1 MALNH
6 EVCMIPMYTYRPRLL
21 LMGLRRSGKSSTKR
35 VVFHK
40 MPPNETLFLESTNRI
55 NKDDINSFIDFQV
68 WDFPGQIDFFD
79 STFDLEGIFG
89 QVGALIFVVDAQE
102 YIYIYERDEYL
113 EALSKL
119 HITIMKALAV
129 NPSINIEVFIHK
141 VDVLSDDYKIDT
153 QRDIQQ
159 RVLDELLDSGLD
171 NVSISFHLT
180 SIFDYSIFEAF
191 SRVIQK
197 LIPQLPALEN
207 LLNIFC
213 SNSVIEKA
221 YLFDISSKIYI
232 ATDSS
237 PVDVQSYEICSDYI
251 DVILD
256 VFEIYG
262 KYNSNNENITDEKE
276 ISSVIRLSNGMALY
290 FHEINRYL
298 ALVCLVRIENLEK
311 QSLLEYNVQC
321 FNKAIEQ
328 IMRQMTYIC
337 T

>member
-6 EVCMIPMYTYRPRLL
+6 NLCMIPMYTYRPRLL

-55 NKDDINSFIDFQV
+55 NKDNINSFIDFQV

-79 STFDLEGIFG
+79 STFDLEAIFG
-89 QVGALIFVVDAQE
+89 EVGALIFVVDAQ
-102 YIYIYERDEYL
+102 DEYL

-119 HITIMKALAV
+119 HITITKALAV
-129 NPSINIEVFIHK
+129 NPNINIEVFIHK

-159 RVLDELLDSGLD
+159 RVLDELLDSGFD

-197 LIPQLPALEN
+197 LIPQLPTLEN

-213 SNSVIEKA
+213 SVT

-262 KYNSNNENITDEKE
+262 YERKYNSNNENTTDERE

-298 ALVCLVRIENLEK
+298 ALVCLLRTENLEK

-328 IMRQMTYIC
+328 IIHQMTYTC
-337 T
+337 N